1 MATPFSSVPAK
12 ALVFA
17 GIAALAACGGGTSA
31 GTPGAGPNLQSDAR
45 ADQSIKHE
53 VVPNPYPTTIGEQ
66 WKYNYTL
73 VLANSPGTVQDTTGT
88 IATTLQSQTTF
99 NGNPVFDYH
108 SVFNYSSGADGGITG
123 TTTTDNYEYFV
134 GSYYYYYGN
143 SITGSESSP
152 KYSNTSTDAQTYP
165 TPFILDILPESN
177 GNHATEPG
185 AYTLTATST
194 STANGGTDVSE
205 SYSRANSGAS
215 TTAETITLAG
225 KKFLVHHIVYPRALE
240 ENLAA
245 RIGREKPDAVV
256 FGHTHKPFC
265 ETINGILFFNP
276 GYAGKPKF
284 GAERSVAILH
294 LEGKAIRH
302 EFIPL

>member
-1 MATPFSSVPAK
+1 
-12 ALVFA
+12 
-17 GIAALAACGGGTSA
+17 
-31 GTPGAGPNLQSDAR
+31 
-45 ADQSIKHE
+45 
-53 VVPNPYPTTIGEQ
+53 
-66 WKYNYTL
+66 
-73 VLANSPGTVQDTTGT
+73 
-88 IATTLQSQTTF
+88 
-99 NGNPVFDYH
+99 
-108 SVFNYSSGADGGITG
+108 
-123 TTTTDNYEYFV
+123 V

-225 KKFLVHHIVYPRALE
+225 TPYSVS
-240 ENLAA
+240 
-245 RIGREKPDAVV
+245 
-256 FGHTHKPFC
+256 
-265 ETINGILFFNP
+265 ETINADYSATLNNGVPGQGDTGTTTFSAPSADYVNVVYTPTVGSPVSTTVPVWWGSTPLLSDTFKQIAFDLRAGFFELGLDRFGFVLGDARLDRLGRALDERLGFGQTERGDFAN
-276 GYAGKPKF
+276 GLDDLDLLRTEVGEDHVEFGLLAAGRRPR
-284 GAERSVAILH
+284 GRHPERRRRRPA
-294 LEGKAIRH
+294 RRR
-302 EFIPL
+302 